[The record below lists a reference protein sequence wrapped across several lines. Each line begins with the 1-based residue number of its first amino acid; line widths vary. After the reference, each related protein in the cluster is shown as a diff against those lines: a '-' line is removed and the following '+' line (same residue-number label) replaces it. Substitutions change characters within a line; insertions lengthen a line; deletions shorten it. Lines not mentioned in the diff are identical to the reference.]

1 MKKLAM
7 IQDPEIYDTDGDM
20 GRENGVGVATA
31 RGIYS
36 CLNSKIFTLFFIS
49 KSKPFLAH
57 LSYFPAF
64 KWELPAECWIGK
76 HQPTNYL
83 NTRFNEEVH

>member
-49 KSKPFLAH
+49 KSEPFLSYH

-64 KWELPAECWIGK
+64 KWDFS
-76 HQPTNYL
+76 Q
-83 NTRFNEEVH
+83 